1 MDCTQGVVK
10 EGETV
15 ENEIIT
21 VLSGAASGICAILFF
36 EWRFSRHL
44 KEDYVEPLVEP
55 IRISVHQMELSMG
68 RNMERLEK
76 SIEKMEVV
84 CEQDIRQQ
92 ADMSERIAVLNAKV
106 DFLHRRLD
114 LMDERIN
121 EFAHFCN
128 CEHKG
133 DMAPDLLAR
142 ITRTYPAENPKGGGR
157 P

>member
-1 MDCTQGVVK
+1 M
-10 EGETV
+10 ER
-15 ENEIIT
+15 EIVT

-44 KEDYVEPLVEP
+44 KEDYVEPLVDP
-55 IRISVHQMELSMG
+55 IRVSVNSMETSMN

-76 SIEKMEVV
+76 SISKMESI
-84 CEQDIRQQ
+84 CEQAIRRQ
-92 ADMSERIAVLNAKV
+92 AEMSEKIAVLSAKV
-106 DFLHRRLD
+106 DAMHRRLD
-114 LMDERIN
+114 LVDERIN

-142 ITRTYPAENPKGGGR
+142 ITRTFPRGERKRGGEK
-157 P
+157 